1 MVPLE
6 FEVERTVDE
15 FLQTHTAWYADHG
28 LELERSDDLVWE
40 LSTIPALWRPIEQ
53 QVVQFISSQSTGD
66 LSELEKCL
74 YATIACHAAIKDGD
88 HIDANTA
95 EALIRQVF
103 LLENPVCPHGRTFV
117 VEITRDQLWKSVGR
131 IM

>member
-1 MVPLE
+1 
-6 FEVERTVDE
+6 
-15 FLQTHTAWYADHG
+15 
-28 LELERSDDLVWE
+28 
-40 LSTIPALWRPIEQ
+40 
-53 QVVQFISSQSTGD
+53 
-66 LSELEKCL
+66 L